1 MAIQKLVSIRNFA
14 HQDSEP
20 CCVLDGLYLGIDS
33 SPSLYR
39 SSGTPVLHCSMHQEA
54 SGLSRL
60 GSKNSLGDITDCHD
74 DIRGILAAAQDIEI
88 LVRQV

>member
-33 SPSLYR
+33 FPCRYCYPGNFTAS
-39 SSGTPVLHCSMHQEA
+39 VCA
-54 SGLSRL
+54 SGVVVRA
-60 GSKNSLGDITDCHD
+60 GSK
-74 DIRGILAAAQDIEI
+74 QK
-88 LVRQV
+88 

>member
-33 SPSLYR
+33 SPCPYCYPGTCAALCCA
-39 SSGTPVLHCSMHQEA
+39 SGAFRVLGPVLKDSSC
-54 SGLSRL
+54 
-60 GSKNSLGDITDCHD
+60 
-74 DIRGILAAAQDIEI
+74 
-88 LVRQV
+88 